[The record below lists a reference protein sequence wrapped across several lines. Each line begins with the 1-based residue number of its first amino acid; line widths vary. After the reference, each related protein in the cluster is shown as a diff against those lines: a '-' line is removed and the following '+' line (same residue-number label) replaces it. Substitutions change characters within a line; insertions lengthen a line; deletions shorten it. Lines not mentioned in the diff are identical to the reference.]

1 MLILHSADW
10 HLGEL
15 SGPTIN
21 GQNARLLDTL
31 RCVDF
36 LVDYAERELPDAIL
50 ISGDLF
56 DKSKLWGDNMLYL
69 VNEASLRLRKL
80 ARIAPTVLMY
90 GTSNHD
96 SLKAFENINNMCI
109 PDLSVELS
117 PSIFNVQTRSGPLR
131 ISCIPGFDKGYF
143 RSKFPGMAP
152 TDENTL
158 CSQLLGDMVNGL
170 NAQLDPTIP
179 SVLMAH
185 YTVVGCELDN
195 GQHVFTQSEVVLPK
209 ESLAG
214 STFDLV
220 ALGHI
225 HRAQQV
231 ECAGK
236 PVFYSGAINGISF
249 NEEGQDKGF
258 YMHEIGT
265 IETDEESEMPN
276 YVGSEFVK
284 TPSRDFYTLKA
295 DLTDSNDL
303 PTDLKWF
310 LAGIEDG
317 PCGIPKDTF
326 LPIPTIGK
334 IVRLEYE
341 CTEEQRP
348 LLNHKE
354 MESLIKSGG
363 AFHVSEVKAKRVVTA
378 LAKQELNE
386 TSGPLENLL
395 TWLTAEG
402 FSSEDTTPI
411 LELSKPLIATISA
424 KMPTGT
430 LSGVFE
436 PRSLEVKNYRSYLE
450 ESLNFQD
457 IFFATVN
464 GPNGIG
470 KSSFFMDAISDCLYE
485 ETRTG
490 IIGSWITNGQMDGMI
505 QFEFSMGATNWR
517 VIRTRSIKGS
527 GKITLALQEYLSD
540 KWEDRAGTT
549 TRGTQ
554 EKIEALLGMDCATFR
569 CTALI
574 MQDAYGLF
582 MEADKEARMGVLAN
596 ILGLS
601 IYDQLTDLTK
611 AKVTELNKSL
621 AISKAKLV
629 DLDEKLKTKP
639 GLVGELAVYESDLK
653 QVATDITAKELE
665 IKVAEELVRTLKV
678 KAEKVEDLEKQIKVL
693 SSEVVIKQ
701 TEIDEKQKQATRA
714 QQMLDNEA
722 QIMVKSKE
730 YETVKDQ
737 ILVLQTKMPKAQ
749 ELRVERVRF
758 VSDITALENQINK
771 LVPQIGELEKVLA
784 SKPELDVA
792 ASRYKSEVIRL
803 EEMDVLSAKA
813 ADMYQLIMNAEKDT
827 DRTGDEIELKQTAL
841 KEWQLKLEEL
851 IKKSAMLANA
861 NCIDPDNAKCAFL
874 ADAQKAKAQLPVA
887 EDEIK
892 IIEQEITDMHEARKP
907 FLQIVVDLEIQNK
920 AIGYER
926 IRDGQAHYDLRNS
939 VNSLRPKA
947 ELASQLESKK
957 ELLKGLREQ
966 ILDYRKRITDLE
978 LKHNEVIKTS
988 AILQDELKDL
998 PSLSERLP
1006 KLLQWVNA
1014 KEELPSARQLV
1025 SSIADIIKG
1034 IGADIITKQG
1044 QIKTMDDEMSL
1055 CSIEASKLLGADIRA
1070 KGLVVDLKVIQNQQL
1085 EFHAKIGALTAQLKA
1100 LAKDDADRLQ
1110 LISDMDPTAKSLVH
1124 YQTLT
1129 KAFGLDGIPFS
1140 IVRSVVPE
1148 LSYMANDIL
1157 GQMTGG
1163 KMALEMSTERV
1174 QKNKKEVNALEVWIT
1189 DYRGRIPYGDRSGG
1203 EKVKAALANAFA
1215 LADLKAR
1222 RVGIQLGMM
1231 FIDEPSFLDAAGT
1244 EAYCDALEQLSV
1256 RYPNMK
1262 VIAISHDPMMQSRF
1276 PQVIRIGD
1284 SGEEGSKILEI
1295 VGR

>member
-15 SGPTIN
+15 IGPVIE
-21 GQNARLLDTL
+21 GKNARLQDTL
-31 RCVDF
+31 KCADY
-36 LVDYAERELPDAIL
+36 LVEYAKKEQPDVIL

-56 DKSKLWGDNMLYL
+56 DKSKLWGDNMLML
-69 VNEASLRLRKL
+69 IDAAASRLREL
-80 ARIAPTVLMY
+80 ADIAPTVLLF
-90 GTSNHD
+90 GTDNHD
-96 SLKAFENINNMCI
+96 SLRAYENIESMCI
-109 PDLSVELS
+109 YNLSIISKPDLLTLDTE
-117 PSIFNVQTRSGPLR
+117 SGPLQVAGL
-131 ISCIPGFDKGYF
+131 PGIDKGYF
-143 RSKFPGMAP
+143 RAKFPGMAP
-152 TDENTL
+152 ADENTL

-170 NAQLDPTIP
+170 SAQLDPTIP

-209 ESLAG
+209 EALAG
-214 STFDLV
+214 SAFDLV

-284 TPSRDFYTLKA
+284 TPYREFYTMEV

-303 PTDLKWF
+303 STDLKWF
-310 LAGIEDG
+310 LARIEDG
-317 PCGIPKDTF
+317 T
-326 LPIPTIGK
+326 LPNPLFPVPTVGK

-363 AFHVSEVKAKRVVTA
+363 AFHVSEVKAKRITTA
-378 LAKQELNE
+378 LVKQELTE
-386 TSGPLENLL
+386 TSGPIENLY
-395 TWLTAEG
+395 TWLVADKFSAE
-402 FSSEDTTPI
+402 DIAPI
-411 LELSKPLIATISA
+411 LELSKPFIETISA

-490 IIGSWITNGQMDGMI
+490 ITGSWITNGQMDGMI
-505 QFEFSMGATNWR
+505 QFEFSMGETNWR
-517 VIRTRSIKGS
+517 VIRNRSIKGS
-527 GKITLALQEYLSD
+527 GKITLALHEYLTD

-601 IYDQLTDLTK
+601 IYDQLTDLAK
-611 AKVTELNKSL
+611 VKVTELNKQI

-629 DLDEKLKTKP
+629 DLDEKLKAKP
-639 GLVGELAVYESDLK
+639 VVVEDIVEYRVDLDALVSGIALK
-653 QVATDITAKELE
+653 EEE
-665 IKVAEELVRTLKV
+665 IRIAEELVRTLKG
-678 KAEKVEDLEKQIKVL
+678 KAERVTVLGEQIDTLKGEALVKH
-693 SSEVVIKQ
+693 SEI
-701 TEIDEKQKQATRA
+701 IEKQKQAERA
-714 QQMLDNEA
+714 QQMLSSEA
-722 QIMVKSKE
+722 TIIAKAAE

-758 VSDITALENQINK
+758 VGDITALENLINK

-784 SKPELDVA
+784 SKSELDLA
-792 ASRYKSEVIRL
+792 AVKYQEERVRL
-803 EEMDVLSAKA
+803 ETMEVLAGKEAELHRQITDVQRDMDK
-813 ADMYQLIMNAEKDT
+813 NANEYNS
-827 DRTGDEIELKQTAL
+827 RQTAL
-841 KEWQLKLEEL
+841 IEL
-851 IKKSAMLANA
+851 RQKTAMLSNSG
-861 NCIDPDNAKCAFL
+861 CIDSVNAKCAFL
-874 ADAQKAKAQLPVA
+874 ADAQKAVA
-887 EDEIK
+887 RIN
-892 IIEQEITDMHEARKP
+892 IVEAEANDINLARVP
-907 FLQIVVDLEIQNK
+907 LFTLIGDLNSQYT
-920 AIGYER
+920 ALGY
-926 IRDGQAHYDLRNS
+926 DSKTHYELRNS
-939 VNSLRPKA
+939 VNVLRPKA
-947 ELASQLESKK
+947 ELASQLESKA
-957 ELLKGLREQ
+957 ELLISLREQ

-988 AILQDELKDL
+988 AILQDELRDL

-1014 KEELPSARQLV
+1014 KEELPAARQVVL
-1025 SSIADIIKG
+1025 STADVIKG
-1034 IGADIITKQG
+1034 IDAEITVKEG
-1044 QIKTMDDEMSL
+1044 QINAMEREHGMLSAGL
-1055 CSIEASKLLGADIRA
+1055 IGLLGAEINV
-1070 KGLVVDLKVIQNQQL
+1070 KGFLVDLKSLQTQQNDL
-1085 EFHAKIGALTAQLKA
+1085 HAKIGALTAQLKA

-1110 LISDMDPTAKSLVH
+1110 LISDMEPTAKSLVH

-1231 FIDEPSFLDAAGT
+1231 FIDEPPFLDAAGAD
-1244 EAYCDALEQLSV
+1244 AYCDALEQLNY
-1256 RYPNMK
+1256 RYPNMR
-1262 VIAISHDPMMQSRF
+1262 VIAISHDPAMKARF
-1276 PQVIRIGD
+1276 PQQIDVVDMGD
-1284 SGEEGSKILEI
+1284 EGSKVRIA
-1295 VGR
+1295 